1 MPNDSRRRLADV
13 SSPGGAD
20 LGGVAGARSQ
30 KAAAA
35 PARLP
40 TGSVDAAAYARGV
53 LRVEASAI
61 EQLCARIDGAFS
73 DAVARILDCDD
84 RAVVTGMGKAGFI
97 AQKISATFASTGT
110 PSLFLH
116 PAEALHGDLGR
127 VVPGDLVIALSN
139 SGETE
144 EILRLLPALKRLGT
158 PIIALTGGH
167 RSSLAHAADIV
178 LEIGPVPEA
187 CPLGLAP
194 TASTAALLALGDA
207 LAMTV
212 LHRRGFSPEQF
223 AELHPAGALGRRL
236 VRVREVM
243 RTGAANPTVP
253 ATASLRETASV
264 MSTVGRP
271 GAASVIDESGRLVG
285 IFTDGDLRRLVQQNE
300 VDFTRPVSVV
310 MGRNPRTIAPDDLA
324 ITAAEI
330 LREGQIDQ
338 LPVVDDAG
346 RPVGLLD
353 IQDLLAA
360 RLLA

>member
-1 MPNDSRRRLADV
+1 V
-13 SSPGGAD
+13 
-20 LGGVAGARSQ
+20 
-30 KAAAA
+30 
-35 PARLP
+35 
-40 TGSVDAAAYARGV
+40 AYARGV

-73 DAVARILDCDD
+73 EAVARIFDCDG
-84 RAVVTGMGKAGFI
+84 RVVVTGMGKAGFI

-127 VVPGDLVIALSN
+127 VVPGDLVVALSN

-144 EILRLLPALKRLGT
+144 EILRLLPALKRLST
-158 PIIALTGGH
+158 PIIALTGGQ
-167 RSSLAHAADIV
+167 RSSLAHAADVV

-253 ATASLRETASV
+253 SSASVRETAAV

-271 GAASVIDESGRLVG
+271 GAASVIDEAGRLVG
-285 IFTDGDLRRLVQQNE
+285 IFTDGDLRRLVQLDDN
-300 VDFTRPVSVV
+300 DFTRPVSAV
-310 MGRNPRTIAPDDLA
+310 MGRNPRTIGPEDWAT
-324 ITAAEI
+324 TAAEI

-338 LPVVDDAG
+338 LPVVDDLG

>member
-1 MPNDSRRRLADV
+1 MASNPRRRLAEVHNRKAV
-13 SSPGGAD
+13 SETD
-20 LGGVAGARSQ
+20 
-30 KAAAA
+30 
-35 PARLP
+35 PAE
-40 TGSVDAAAYARGV
+40 YARGV
-53 LRVEASAI
+53 LRAEAAAI
-61 EQLCARIDGAFS
+61 EQLCSRIDGDFS
-73 DAVARILDCDD
+73 EAVERILACSG
-84 RAVVTGMGKAGFI
+84 RVVVTGMGKPGFI

-127 VVPGDLVIALSN
+127 LVPGDLVLALSN

-144 EILRLLPALKRLGT
+144 EILRLLPALKRMGA
-158 PIIALTGGH
+158 PIIAVTGGQK
-167 RSSLAHAADIV
+167 SALAAASDVV

-194 TASTAALLALGDA
+194 TTSTVALLALGDA

-236 VRVREVM
+236 LRVREVM
-243 RTGAANPTVP
+243 RTGAANPTV
-253 ATASLRETASV
+253 TEDTSLRETAAV

-271 GAASVIDESGRLVG
+271 GAASVVDDSGKLVG
-285 IFTDGDLRRLVQQNE
+285 IFTDGDLRRLVQQDD
-300 VDFTRPVSVV
+300 VDFTRSVSGV
-310 MGRNPRTIAPDDLA
+310 MGRNPRTIGPDDLA
-324 ITAAEI
+324 VTAAEI

-338 LPVVDDAG
+338 LPVVDPDG

-353 IQDLLAA
+353 VQDLLSA
-360 RLLA
+360 RLLG

>member
-1 MPNDSRRRLADV
+1 
-13 SSPGGAD
+13 
-20 LGGVAGARSQ
+20 
-30 KAAAA
+30 
-35 PARLP
+35 
-40 TGSVDAAAYARGV
+40 
-53 LRVEASAI
+53 
-61 EQLCARIDGAFS
+61 
-73 DAVARILDCDD
+73 
-84 RAVVTGMGKAGFI
+84 MGKAGFI

-127 VVPGDLVIALSN
+127 VVPGDLVLALSN

-144 EILRLLPALKRLGT
+144 EILRLLPALKRLCA
-158 PIIALTGGH
+158 PIIALTGGQ
-167 RSSLAHAADIV
+167 RSSLAHAADVV

-253 ATASLRETASV
+253 SSASLRETAAV

-271 GAASVIDESGRLVG
+271 GAASVIDDSGRLVG
-285 IFTDGDLRRLVQQNE
+285 IFTDGDLRRLVQQDD
-300 VDFTRPVSVV
+300 VDFTRPVSAV
-310 MGRNPRTIAPDDLA
+310 MGRTPRTVGPDDWA
-324 ITAAEI
+324 TTAAEI
-330 LREGQIDQ
+330 LRQGQIDQ
-338 LPVVDDAG
+338 LPVVDGLG

-353 IQDLLAA
+353 VQDLLAA
-360 RLLA
+360 RLFV

>member
-1 MPNDSRRRLADV
+1 MSSHPRRRLAEV
-13 SSPGGAD
+13 
-20 LGGVAGARSQ
+20 Q
-30 KAAAA
+30 KRKPA
-35 PARLP
+35 PAP
-40 TGSVDAAAYARGV
+40 DPADYARGV
-53 LRVEASAI
+53 LHAEAAAI
-61 EQLCARIDGAFS
+61 EQLCARIDGDFS
-73 DAVARILDCDD
+73 EAVERILACSG
-84 RAVVTGMGKAGFI
+84 RVVVTGMGKPGFI

-127 VVPGDLVIALSN
+127 LVPGDLVLALSN

-144 EILRLLPALKRLGT
+144 EILRLLPALKRMGA
-158 PIIALTGGH
+158 PIIAVTGGQK
-167 RSSLAHAADIV
+167 SSLAAAADVV

-194 TASTAALLALGDA
+194 TTSTVALLALGDA

-236 VRVREVM
+236 LRVREVM
-243 RTGAANPTVP
+243 RTGAANPTVSED
-253 ATASLRETASV
+253 TSLRETAAV

-271 GAASVIDESGRLVG
+271 GAASVIDERGQLVG
-285 IFTDGDLRRLVQQNE
+285 IFTDGDLRRLVQQDD
-300 VDFTRPVSVV
+300 VDFTRPVSAV
-310 MGRNPRTIAPDDLA
+310 MGRHPRTVGPDDFA

-338 LPVVDDAG
+338 LPVVDTDG

-353 IQDLLAA
+353 VQDLLAA
-360 RLLA
+360 RLLG